1 MSIKYQTGVS
11 TLTQFIAMVA
21 LNLISTLI
29 ITVHGCF
36 KSPGECVGDTTLNLL
51 FLLVLAAW
59 FAFLWV
65 LGYAAQDRRSKNLAI
80 VLIIAEAVVA
90 GAALLDLRH
99 APNPYS
105 FITSL
110 LDAALAIWTIAL
122 AYRLIKAG
130 QARVVAVRPRTR
142 KRRSSTPAE

>member
-1 MSIKYQTGVS
+1 MAIKYQTGVS
-11 TLTQFIAMVA
+11 TLIQFITIVA

-29 ITVHGCF
+29 ITIHGCF

-59 FAFLWV
+59 FAFIWV
-65 LGYAAQDRRSKNLAI
+65 LGYAAQDRRSKNLARA
-80 VLIIAEAVVA
+80 LILAEVTVA

-110 LDAALAIWTIAL
+110 VDAGLAVWTIAL
-122 AYRLIKAG
+122 AWRLIKAG
-130 QARVVAVRPRTR
+130 QNRVVSARPRV
-142 KRRSSTPAE
+142 RRTQQD